1 MFPSSFPIGR
11 FMGVELRVHA
21 SLLLLLSL
29 AIFYSSI
36 VERSAARGMGLCF
49 ALLFAIAVREVARAF
64 AAAWQG
70 LHLRALLIFPIGGI
84 MAFGSVDS
92 DMEAATR
99 FVTLVTPVANLL
111 AGGLLLG
118 FCYGIDPRVD
128 LLSQPLISA
137 HHVLRSVVW
146 VEFLLGAV
154 SLVPVAMLTSRRLAT
169 PQAPKDANATA
180 RTLPAFDLG
189 AALGISLF
197 VLGLARS
204 SIWLAT
210 CGAFILLSSL
220 LRSGSSQDVAT
231 ATQSLR
237 VRDAMQ
243 TDYTLLSS
251 SDTLLSA
258 LERVLGSAQE
268 IFPIVRGDRLVGSI
282 ARDTLSAQLR
292 AEGDGY
298 LQGVMTR
305 TLPVAGPEETLSA
318 ALRRSAAMGTGELIA
333 VAEGGSLIGIL
344 TQAGVVRAMQR
355 SAAIRTVRDAET
367 GE

>member
-1 MFPSSFPIGR
+1 
-11 FMGVELRVHA
+11 MGVELRVHA
-21 SLLLLLSL
+21 SLLPLLAL
-29 AIFYSSI
+29 AIFYGAY
-36 VERSAARGMGLCF
+36 VAGSATRGMGLCF
-49 ALLFAIAVREVARAF
+49 ALLLAIAVREVARAL

-84 MAFGSVDS
+84 MAFGSVNS
-92 DMEAATR
+92 NLESATR
-99 FVTLVTPVANLL
+99 VVTLVTPVANLL

-118 FCYGIDPRVD
+118 FCYGVDPHVD

-137 HHVLRSVVW
+137 HHVLRSMVW
-146 VEFLLGAV
+146 MQFLLGAV
-154 SLVPVAMLTSRRLAT
+154 SLVPVAMLASRRLVS
-169 PQAPKDANATA
+169 PRSGKNAGSSTRA
-180 RTLPAFDLG
+180 LPVPDLG
-189 AALGISLF
+189 ALLGISFF
-197 VLGLARS
+197 VFGLARS

-220 LRSGSSQDVAT
+220 LRSGSTQDVAA
-231 ATQSLR
+231 ATDSML

-243 TDYTLLSS
+243 TDFTLLSS

-258 LERVLGSAQE
+258 LGRIVGSAQE

-282 ARDTLSAQLR
+282 ARDTLAAQFS

-298 LQGVMTR
+298 LQGVMTK
-305 TLPVAGPEETLSA
+305 TLPVAGPEETLA
-318 ALRRSAAMGTGELIA
+318 TALRRSAAMGTGELIA
-333 VAEGGSLIGIL
+333 VAEGGALVGIL

-355 SAAIRTVRDAET
+355 SAAIRTVRDVEP